1 MLQVETRFQLDAD
14 KYIFLPAEHTLII
27 ADPHFTKETHFRKH
41 GIAIPPGLM
50 QRDLKRVELA
60 VAKYAAQ
67 RIIFLGDMFHS
78 ESNEAMNAFLQWRSK
93 QTVAM
98 DLVVGNH
105 DILEKTWYS
114 EADIRCFA
122 DVLHINE
129 LVLSHD
135 RIEVGEEQ
143 YNLHGHIHPVAILS
157 GKAKQS
163 MRLPC
168 FWFGKQ
174 HGVLP
179 SFGTFTGGHAIAPA
193 KNDKVFVIAE
203 GKVIPL
209 HN

>member
-1 MLQVETRFQLDAD
+1 MFSVETRWQLDAD
-14 KYIFLPAEHTLII
+14 KYLFLPAEQTLII

-41 GIAIPPGLM
+41 GIAIPAGLM
-50 QRDLKRVELA
+50 QRDLRRVEEA
-60 VAKYAAQ
+60 VDKYAAQ

-78 ESNEAMNAFLQWRSK
+78 ESNEAMVVFIQWRKK
-93 QTVAM
+93 QTIEM
-98 DLVVGNH
+98 DLVIGNH
-105 DILEKTWYS
+105 DILDQSWY
-114 EADIRCFA
+114 ADAGIRCHEE
-122 DVLHINE
+122 VLHINE
-129 LVLSHD
+129 LVLTHD
-135 RIEVGEEQ
+135 RIEVEQGQ

-174 HGVLP
+174 NGVLP
-179 SFGTFTGGHAIAPA
+179 SFGTFTGSHAIAPA